1 MIRSAEVVYTEYW
14 VVRVIKDTIKKKEVV
29 REIKFQIPPTEQD
42 IVEVLIR
49 CKSDEFIGVE
59 HCYKLGRD

>member
-1 MIRSAEVVYTEYW
+1 MIRSSEVVYTEYW

-29 REIKFQIPPTEQD
+29 REIKFQTPPTEQD

-49 CKSDEFIGVE
+49 CEPDEFIGVE